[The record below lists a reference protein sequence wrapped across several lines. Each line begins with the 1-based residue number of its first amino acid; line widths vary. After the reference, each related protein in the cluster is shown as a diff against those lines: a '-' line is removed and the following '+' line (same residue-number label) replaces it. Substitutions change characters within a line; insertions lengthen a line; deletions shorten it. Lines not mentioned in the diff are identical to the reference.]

1 MVKQRNINF
10 RQTKSERSAE
20 GAYANFKK
28 GLAKKL
34 SFKDKTLF
42 DPKLKIK

>member
-10 RQTKSERSAE
+10 RQTKSERSAG
-20 GAYANFKK
+20 GALVNFKK

>member
-10 RQTKSERSAE
+10 RQTTSERSAQ

-28 GLAKKL
+28 GLTKKL
-34 SFKDKTLF
+34 SFKGKTLF
-42 DPKLKIK
+42 NPKLKIK